1 MPSKSKRILAL
12 ILLLGILML
21 GGCTSKENTEQSVDV
36 STQTE
41 NTKSKD
47 EDIKVS
53 KEDNSA
59 SNIPEEEISQELASN
74 VNKEDSKEKV
84 ENSKESKP
92 IQAPEK
98 QENNDI
104 AKTNSAEPSLAEAHK
119 VEEKVEANTLKIQGN
134 IANKLNLTL
143 AELKSMND
151 IIFEDEFYSLNSFGT
166 TGHTSFKGVKLWSL
180 LEQKAKISPNA
191 SKITLIATDG
201 YSMEFTVNQV
211 KKLDYIDETNP
222 EKKFPMIIAWEENGI
237 EYDVADGPPYKLIVG
252 QKEAG
257 DVNKPQWVS
266 NIDRIIVE

>member
-41 NTKSKD
+41 NTKPKD

-74 VNKEDSKEKV
+74 VNKENSEEKV

-104 AKTNSAEPSLAEAHK
+104 AKTNSAEPSLAEAQK

-134 IANKLNLTL
+134 IANKLDLTL

-166 TGHTSFKGVKLWSL
+166 TGHTLFKGVKLWSL

-222 EKKFPMIIAWEENGI
+222 EKKFPMIIAWEEKGI

>member
-1 MPSKSKRILAL
+1 M
-12 ILLLGILML
+12 
-21 GGCTSKENTEQSVDV
+21 
-36 STQTE
+36 
-41 NTKSKD
+41 
-47 EDIKVS
+47 
-53 KEDNSA
+53 
-59 SNIPEEEISQELASN
+59 
-74 VNKEDSKEKV
+74 
-84 ENSKESKP
+84 
-92 IQAPEK
+92 
-98 QENNDI
+98 
-104 AKTNSAEPSLAEAHK
+104 
-119 VEEKVEANTLKIQGN
+119 KIQGN
-134 IANKLNLTL
+134 IANKLDLTL

-166 TGHTSFKGVKLWSL
+166 TGHTLFKGVKLWSL

>member
-47 EDIKVS
+47 EDIKVNG
-53 KEDNSA
+53 EDDSA
-59 SNIPEEEISQELASN
+59 SNIPEEEISQ
-74 VNKEDSKEKV
+74 
-84 ENSKESKP
+84 ESKP

-104 AKTNSAEPSLAEAHK
+104 AKTNSAEPSLAEAQK
-119 VEEKVEANTLKIQGN
+119 IEEKVEANTLKIQGN

-166 TGHTSFKGVKLWSL
+166 TGHTLFKGVKLWSL

-222 EKKFPMIIAWEENGI
+222 NKKLPMIIAWEENGI